1 MGYIPYWRAEVRVM
15 AEYSDVVAKRRAR
28 MSDDGQKQAKV
39 FNRGAAIAADVLA
52 LRLARGW
59 TQGDLAKHSGIDQA
73 DISRIERGLSNA
85 TEATLGRLAE
95 VLDAEVHMV
104 AREAVPA

>member
-1 MGYIPYWRAEVRVM
+1 LRIL
-15 AEYSDVVAKRRAR
+15 
-28 MSDDGQKQAKV
+28 
-39 FNRGAAIAADVLA
+39 AASSAPRCLS
-52 LRLARGW
+52 RGW
-59 TQGDLAKHSGIDQA
+59 TQGDLAERSGIDQS

-104 AREAVPA
+104 ARESISA

>member
-1 MGYIPYWRAEVRVM
+1 MV
-15 AEYSDVVAKRRAR
+15 EYSDVVEARRAR
-28 MSDDGQKQAKV
+28 MSPEGREQAKV
-39 FNRGAAIAADVLA
+39 FNRGAAIAADVLV
-52 LRLARGW
+52 LRLAHGW
-59 TQGDLAKHSGIDQA
+59 TQADLAEQSGIDQS

-104 AREAVPA
+104 AREGISA

>member
-1 MGYIPYWRAEVRVM
+1 M
-15 AEYSDVVAKRRAR
+15 AEYSQVVASRRAR
-28 MSDDGQKQAKV
+28 LTAAGQEQAKV
-39 FNRGAAIAADVLA
+39 FDRGARLAGDVLA

-59 TQGDLAKHSGIDQA
+59 TQTELAQRSGITQA

-95 VLDAEVHMV
+95 VLDAELHMTPK
-104 AREAVPA
+104 ATASA